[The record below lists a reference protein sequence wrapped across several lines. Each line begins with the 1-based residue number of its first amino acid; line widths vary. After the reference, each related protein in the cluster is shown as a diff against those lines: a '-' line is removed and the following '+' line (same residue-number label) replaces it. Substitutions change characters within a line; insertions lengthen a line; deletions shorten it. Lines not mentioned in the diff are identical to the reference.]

1 MGLVQKF
8 LQWQKKKFHIEKE
21 FEENDEEWSDTNL
34 NRDYINFHD
43 KKQRQ
48 DYVSSCLERL
58 GEASNKI
65 DELTKEYNVVTSY
78 LQDTEEIDALPKE
91 IRVQIDYD
99 ARKIVSATR
108 DRSRYLD
115 NENRM
120 PDEKYEKLQRME
132 EDVPEGIAKLKKEE
146 DYQVLV
152 KKDLSRLDSEKYAY
166 MYRLNELENTIA
178 NLKGMTGICI
188 GALIVCVVML
198 LVMQFLFEMDTA
210 IGYLIVVA
218 AAAITLTVLF
228 VKYGDASR
236 EETSVEKCIAKII
249 TLQNKVKIRYVN
261 NKHLLDYL
269 YLKFGVNKSTELEDL
284 WNRYSEE
291 KNERKKFEKAEED
304 LVFFKKSLVS
314 NLTKY
319 RINTPEVWIKQAAA
333 LIDPKEM
340 VEIRHELIGQRQA
353 LRKQMENNKDIALK
367 AQQEVKD
374 LADTYPS
381 YRMEIMEMV
390 AAYEEKYMWK

>member
-1 MGLVQKF
+1 MGLIQKF

-21 FEENDEEWSDTNL
+21 LEENEEEWSDTDL
-34 NRDYINFHD
+34 HRDYINIHD

-48 DYVSSCLERL
+48 DYITSCLERMA
-58 GEASNKI
+58 EASDKI
-65 DELTKEYNVVTSY
+65 DELSVEYNVVTSY

-99 ARKIVSATR
+99 AKKIVSAER
-108 DRSRYLD
+108 DKSYYLG

-120 PDEKYEKLQRME
+120 PDEKYERLQRME
-132 EDVPEGIAKLKKEE
+132 DEVPEGINKLKKEE

-166 MYRLNELENTIA
+166 MYRLEEVTNTLA
-178 NLKGMTGICI
+178 NLKGMTGICL
-188 GALIVCVVML
+188 GALAVCVVML
-198 LVMQFLFEMDTA
+198 LIMQFGFEMDTT

-228 VKYGDASR
+228 VKYSDATR
-236 EETSVEKCIAKII
+236 EKNTVENGISKII

-269 YLKFGVNKSTELEDL
+269 YLKYGVSKAAELEEL
-284 WNRYSEE
+284 WNKYSEE

-304 LVFFKKSLVS
+304 LVFYKKSLIK

-319 RINTPEVWIKQAAA
+319 RIKDPEIWVKQAAA

-340 VEIRHELIGQRQA
+340 VEIRHELVGRRQA
-353 LRKQMENNKDIALK
+353 LRKQMESNRDIASK
-367 AQQEVKD
+367 AQEEVRD
-374 LADTYPS
+374 LSDAYPA
-381 YRMEIMEMV
+381 YTMEIMEMV
-390 AAYEEKYMWK
+390 AGYEEKFK